1 MSLKRLLR
9 ELNEFTQKT
18 DTTIPPD
25 WNISLVNE
33 DNMFEWKATF
43 AGPDNTSYKYGIF
56 EVNIKFPDNY
66 PFKPPKVVFISKM
79 FHPNIM
85 DDGGRILLDTLG
97 EAWSPA
103 VSVKILLFSL
113 MVLLQ
118 DPNDETDYYKNLK
131 GMEREKLII
140 ESVLKN
146 GNINSKFEEEFE
158 QKLIETGL
166 KVNDVK

>member
-56 EVNIKFPDNY
+56 EVNIKFGTEY
-66 PFKPPKVVFISKM
+66 
-79 FHPNIM
+79 
-85 DDGGRILLDTLG
+85 
-97 EAWSPA
+97 PA
-103 VSVKILLFSL
+103 VLYNFMHYCTLRLHHCV
-113 MVLLQ
+113 
-118 DPNDETDYYKNLK
+118 
-131 GMEREKLII
+131 
-140 ESVLKN
+140 N
-146 GNINSKFEEEFE
+146 GLGNA
-158 QKLIETGL
+158 Q
-166 KVNDVK
+166 